1 MGQYNKFREQQ
12 HTDIQMKTKILLS
25 LLPLALAIENPK
37 RECTG
42 FLTINSSPQK
52 TSRRRYRREPKKH
65 QRFFFGGDSSGD
77 DYGTTM
83 AATTEQVTTVLVTT
97 RDPVDNSTDSVS
109 TNPVT
114 TIGPETTEQVT
125 TTTQSPATTTEQG
138 TTTQKPTTEAT
149 TQRPTT
155 EATTQRPTTEATTPK
170 ATTNQVTTTQNPT
183 TVDITEPGTTVP
195 VDSEK
200 AIIVMLDETGS
211 MQSIGGRGKGRGVV
225 LNKMES
231 FRRMLNKKVKNDRLS
246 DQPITF
252 VTFNEKARWN
262 TYESIDQWP
271 ALDGNSYNPGYQT
284 NLYDTMGC
292 VLSEYKSRHPNH
304 EASVYLISDGIH
316 QMKRRKAKQVAY
328 KEHEVN
334 TMVEDLRNEGWNF
347 NFYGATDE
355 SKKEKLKEHAIDL
368 GFRAAETL
376 VFDFNGKE
384 LGALLKTIL
393 KTMVKGNQQEDEE
406 EDKKSLPAC
415 EKCAKGRAGKMC
427 RIRRKNAINLGHCIK
442 V

>member
-138 TTTQKPTTEAT
+138 TTTQRPAT
-149 TQRPTT
+149 TTVQ
-155 EATTQRPTTEATTPK
+155 ATTTQIPTTTEATTPK

>member
-97 RDPVDNSTDSVS
+97 NDPVDNNSTDYS
-109 TNPVT
+109 TNVPVT
-114 TIGPETTEQVT
+114 TNGPKTTEEVT
-125 TTTQSPATTTEQG
+125 TTTQGPATTTVPA
-138 TTTQKPTTEAT
+138 TTTQPPATTTVPTTTQGRTTTVQATTTQGRTTTEAKT
-149 TQRPTT
+149 
-155 EATTQRPTTEATTPK
+155 
-170 ATTNQVTTTQNPT
+170 TTNQVS